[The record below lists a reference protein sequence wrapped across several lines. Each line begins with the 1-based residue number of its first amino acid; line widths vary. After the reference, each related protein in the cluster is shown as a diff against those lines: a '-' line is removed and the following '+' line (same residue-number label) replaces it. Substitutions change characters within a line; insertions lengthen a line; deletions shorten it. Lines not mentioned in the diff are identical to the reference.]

1 MLTKNKLA
9 IVVAALLSVAS
20 SVMTAQAQTAVD
32 LNGGF
37 PTDTGP
43 DRTSNPYPDGY
54 REHSGGHRSF
64 YNNEQ
69 RW

>member
-9 IVVAALLSVAS
+9 IIVAALLSVAS
-20 SVMTAQAQTAVD
+20 SVVAAQAQTAVD

-43 DRTSNPYPDGY
+43 DRTSNPYPGGHFSHY
-54 REHSGGHRSF
+54 TGHRSS

-69 RW
+69 WR